1 MTSFPPLPPK
11 GNEGYAHV
19 IGDPIAHSKS
29 PIIHRFWLD
38 ALGIEAE
45 YTALR
50 VPRADLDDYVAR
62 ERQRAEWR
70 GCNVTMPLKLDALLL
85 ADHATDR
92 AAAAGAA
99 NILVPRDGK
108 LMAGNSDVGAVMAL
122 VAPLLGKDKPEGIV
136 VLGNGGAARAV
147 LVALRYLQVEH
158 VRIQARD
165 MAAALA
171 LAVEFGLSE
180 GPSPFNRPI
189 DLGGLINATPL
200 GMADHPALTLDLSAM
215 PTGGWAMDMVTDPTE
230 TTLLIQARSEGLKT
244 IDGIAMLVEQA
255 AASFELFF
263 GKPPPRDR
271 DGALL
276 EMLR

>member
-1 MTSFPPLPPK
+1 MTSSVASPAESK
-11 GNEGYAHV
+11 GGYAHV

-29 PIIHRFWLD
+29 PIIHRFWLE
-38 ALGIEAE
+38 ALGIAGE
-45 YTALR
+45 YSALR
-50 VPRADLDDYVAR
+50 VPRAGLADYVAR
-62 ERQRAEWR
+62 ERQQPEWR

-85 ADHATDR
+85 ADDATDR

-108 LMAGNSDVGAVMAL
+108 LIAGNSDVGAVISL
-122 VAPLLGKDKPEGIV
+122 VAPLNGKDLPEGIV

-147 LVALRYLQVEH
+147 LVALRYLQAEH

-171 LAVEFGLSE
+171 LAIEFGLSE

-200 GMADHPALTLDLSAM
+200 GMADHPALTLDLSDM
-215 PTGGWAMDMVTDPTE
+215 PKGGWVMDMVTDPTE
-230 TTLLIQARSEGLKT
+230 TALLRQARSAGFKT
-244 IDGIAMLVEQA
+244 IDGITMLVEQA

-263 GKPPPRDR
+263 GRPPPRDR
-271 DGALL
+271 DASLL

>member
-1 MTSFPPLPPK
+1 MTSSATPST
-11 GNEGYAHV
+11 EGGAGFAHV

-38 ALGIEAE
+38 ALGIDGDYSAVQ
-45 YTALR
+45 
-50 VPRADLDDYVAR
+50 VPRGDLADYVAR
-62 ERQRAEWR
+62 ERQVPLWR
-70 GCNVTMPLKLDALLL
+70 GCNITMPLKLDALLL
-85 ADHATDR
+85 ADEATDR

-108 LMAGNSDVGAVMAL
+108 LIAGNSDVGAVMAL
-122 VAPLLGKDKPEGIV
+122 VAPLLADGAPEGIV

-147 LVALRYLQVEH
+147 LVALRYLQVEQ

-165 MAAALA
+165 MASALA
-171 LAVEFGLSE
+171 LAVEFGLPE
-180 GPSPFNRPI
+180 GPSPFDRPI

-200 GMADHPALTLDLSAM
+200 GMADHPALTLDIAAI
-215 PTGGWAMDMVTDPTE
+215 PQGGWVMDMVTDPTE
-230 TTLLIQARSEGLKT
+230 TALLRHARLDGLKT

-263 GKPPPRDR
+263 SQTPPRER
-271 DGALL
+271 DATLL